1 MKKMKNN
8 PLKKNNNLVKRS
20 VFIILLSILL
30 SAVLALIIYSNYN
43 RFKDD
48 LIRNEQDRLLNIADT
63 IARSIESYISNQQSI
78 LMILERDLDVR
89 AFLEESSD
97 QKSLAVSDKMQM
109 FLSTQKNGF
118 EGIQLYRTSSALIGT
133 YLEPYK
139 KNANDNIED
148 VKEAFRTNLQ
158 TASEVYFDEGKNPYF
173 YLNQPIWNEEKVIG
187 NIRARISI
195 NKIYQNFIQP
205 IKFEKK
211 GYASVKTSSSVFIMH
226 PKADQLGQDVL
237 KIRKEKYPNYDWSDL
252 EEMFDKQMNGE
263 RGTGVYKSVWV
274 TDEKPKLT
282 LKFNGYSP
290 AYFGNDFWIVTVSSD
305 YYEATKYIRTNLYTT
320 IIVMSIIALS
330 CSLSALYIVFMMMK
344 QKKLNE
350 VGVLLARVQDLN
362 SELENDIEQRI
373 ILENNLR
380 ESRRKFIKL
389 FNTGTQLTFVVNAS
403 SIKEGGLEILEV
415 NDYACERLGYTRD
428 ELFQMKLSDIL
439 ENMTDQLITG
449 IEKNRTEK
457 MMTENRQ
464 ICIETNFTTSRNDV
478 FPVELYVHEF
488 IMEESLFLMFVGR
501 DITEK
506 KQKDKLI
513 EKNRGIMIYKSRL
526 AAMGEMIASIAHQ
539 WRQPLS
545 RLNLIIGNI
554 EDAYNYDELEEVYF
568 KEQISKTQT
577 IVQEMSAI
585 IDEFLYFFNPNS
597 ERDHFFLIKTVKTS
611 IDMLKDRLNI
621 YEIETIIEA
630 DNDIEILGY
639 HSQFSQV
646 LLNLL
651 NNSIDALKLCKGHRK
666 IEIRVIETECNLVIE
681 ILDNGGGI
689 ADENMIH
696 LFTPYFSTKNKGEG
710 TGIGLYISK
719 LIIERNFGG
728 MLSLMNYEDG
738 LKAIISLDR
747 EGTV

>member
-1 MKKMKNN
+1 MKNMKNN
-8 PLKKNNNLVKRS
+8 PLINNGNFVKKA
-20 VFIILLSILL
+20 VFIISLSILL

-43 RFKDD
+43 RFKDE
-48 LIRNEQDRLLNIADT
+48 LIKNEQDRLLNIADT

-78 LMILERDLDVR
+78 LMILERDLDLR
-89 AFLEESSD
+89 AFLEEPSD
-97 QKSLAVSDKMQM
+97 QNALAVGDKMQM

-118 EGIQLYRTSSALIGT
+118 EGIQLYRTPSERIGT

-139 KNANDNIED
+139 MNPNDHIGD
-148 VKEAFRTNLQ
+148 VKEAFRINLQ
-158 TASEVYFDEGKNPYF
+158 TVSKVYFDEENNPYF

-195 NKIYQNFIQP
+195 NKIYQNFIKP

-237 KIRKEKYPNYDWSDL
+237 KIRKERYPNYDWSDL
-252 EEMFDKQMNGE
+252 ENMFYKQMNGE

-274 TDEKPKLT
+274 TDEKPELT

-290 AYFGNDFWIVTVSSD
+290 AFFGNDFWIVTVSSD

-320 IIVMSIIALS
+320 ITVMSIIALS
-330 CSLSALYIVFMMMK
+330 CSLSALYIIFMMMK

-362 SELENDIEQRI
+362 IELENDIKQRI

-403 SIKEGGLEILEV
+403 SIEEGGLEILEV

-428 ELFQMKLSDIL
+428 KLFQMKLTDIL
-439 ENMTDQLITG
+439 ENMTDQLIGGFEAVKT
-449 IEKNRTEK
+449 EKNEN
-457 MMTENRQ
+457 ENRQ
-464 ICIETNFTTSRNDV
+464 ICIETNCITSQNDV
-478 FPVELYVHEF
+478 FPVEFYVHEF
-488 IMEESLFLMFVGR
+488 KMEESMFLMFVVR

-506 KQKDKLI
+506 KQKDEII
-513 EKNRGIMIYKSRL
+513 ERNRGIMIYKSRL

-597 ERDHFFLIKTVKTS
+597 EKDHFFLVETVKTS
-611 IDMLKDRLNI
+611 IDMLKDRLSI
-621 YEIETIIEA
+621 YEIETVIEA
-630 DNDIEILGY
+630 DHDIEILGY

-651 NNSIDALKLCKGHRK
+651 NNSIDALKLCQGHRK
-666 IEIRVIETECNLVIE
+666 IKAQIIVNEGDLIIE

-689 ADENMIH
+689 ADENMVH

-728 MLSLMNYEDG
+728 TLSLMNYENG

-747 EGTV
+747 EGIV